1 MLLLMALALSGC
13 QARTPATP
21 AVPTPM
27 PGRYGVFTMRLD
39 GTDLRQIYSTDRRL
53 GGLRPSPDGT
63 RFLCTF
69 FYRDVDGDGQYGVA
83 DMSALEIGLLSGDG
97 TSLRRLTEDDYI
109 DAVPLW
115 SPEGTTILFAS
126 NRDSGDKLDLFVMD
140 LEGNVLRQLTA
151 TPDVHEGDPDWV
163 GETIVYTRNAP
174 EDKAQSIWAMSAD
187 GTGAR
192 QVTFPPLAAQT
203 SRGAI
208 ELRPFKPGDFD
219 PRLSPDGERI
229 AFERHLD
236 DDFALGE
243 HRVGHWDI
251 FVINID
257 GSGERDLTGEREAAG
272 FPKWSPDGQTILF
285 LAYRLEQGRPSVA
298 LYTIGV
304 DGRGRQRVP
313 IPIANLVPLGGEWLP
328 DGEHIVFVA
337 EVFR

>member
-1 MLLLMALALSGC
+1 
-13 QARTPATP
+13 
-21 AVPTPM
+21 M

-39 GTDLRQIYSTDRRL
+39 GTDLRQVYSTDRRL

-83 DMSALEIGLLSGDG
+83 DMSALEIGLLSSDG
-97 TSLRRLTEDDYI
+97 TSFRRLTENDYI
-109 DAVPLW
+109 DAAPAW
-115 SPEGTTILFAS
+115 SPDATAILFAS
-126 NRDSGDKLDLFVMD
+126 NRDGGGKLDLFVMD

-174 EDKAQSIWAMSAD
+174 EDPAQSVWVMSDD
-187 GTGAR
+187 GTGAC
-192 QVTFPPLAAQT
+192 QVTSPPPAGESGGT
-203 SRGAI
+203 F
-208 ELRPFKPGDFD
+208 EFGDFD
-219 PRLSPDGERI
+219 PRLSPDGKRI

-243 HRVGHWDI
+243 HRVGRWDI
-251 FVINID
+251 FVINVD

-272 FPKWSPDGQTILF
+272 FPKWSPDGRTILF
-285 LAYRLEQGRPSVA
+285 LAHRMENGRPSIG
-298 LYTIGV
+298 LYTIGA
-304 DGRGRQRVP
+304 DGEGRQRVP
-313 IPIANLVPLGGEWLP
+313 IPLANLVPLGGEWLP